1 VPDEPVLLEVG
12 RVGKAHGLRGEVH
25 VVAVTNV
32 AERFAAGSQLL
43 VGDRSLVVRSSRPAG
58 NGFVVRFDGIDD
70 RNAAEALRGTTVR
83 AVALDTA
90 DDDLFAH
97 DLIGSEVRDRAG
109 ARIGSIEAVQA
120 NPAHDLLV
128 LEGGTLIPAVFIVER
143 SPGVVIVELPEGLL
157 DL

>member
-128 LEGGTLIPAVFIVER
+128 LEGGTLIPAVFVVER